1 MLWESLQS
9 ARRVLSSVS
18 CSDLTASMSDRE
30 DLPRFPASLMAAAGI
45 EKVHLAV
52 DLSASLDLMDFHE
65 SANQSLSVAE
75 AGDTGRLKS
84 YPEMRKDSSVLIRKY
99 LDEIKS
105 LESQKTK
112 LETELVLY
120 RRRTRQ
126 LQEELREAR
135 EDLQKDED
143 IFAEKMQE
151 MKALKL
157 QNEELE
163 TELRNL
169 LSNQSLRQ
177 PPARFDSQEFSPLS
191 SHAIDVAELPD
202 RAEVNLDPELQA
214 ASAGKKSEDLV
225 GLREQGPTPSQSSSQ
240 ACRLEQQLDEHIHM
254 QEAAESLQE
263 DLKKQEALLRKRG
276 RYTSYRRQIAAKDAV
291 EQQKARERLRHLE
304 VQLAQAEETPGDLLR
319 LREEHTEIEKSLQ
332 AKLDEGRSILHD
344 VDEKLE
350 GIQDELDFWDA
361 RIAKARSVLGTT
373 AGAAHQMSTLDQEL
387 ATVSPNDAKE
397 LLHRYCN
404 KLISLRQREKQQHQR
419 LEAAEA
425 LLEEQ
430 KQQVEELQQVLRRQN
445 ANSSKNLA
453 KVTKEYESKLRILKR
468 QSAPAETE
476 APHLD
481 MDGLPT

>member
-1 MLWESLQS
+1 
-9 ARRVLSSVS
+9 
-18 CSDLTASMSDRE
+18 
-30 DLPRFPASLMAAAGI
+30 
-45 EKVHLAV
+45 
-52 DLSASLDLMDFHE
+52 
-65 SANQSLSVAE
+65 
-75 AGDTGRLKS
+75 
-84 YPEMRKDSSVLIRKY
+84 MRKDSSVLIRKY

-191 SHAIDVAELPD
+191 SHAVDVAELWAQDSRLPD

-214 ASAGKKSEDLV
+214 APAGKKSEDFV
-225 GLREQGPTPSQSSSQ
+225 GLKEQGPTPSQSSSQ
-240 ACRLEQQLDEHIHM
+240 ACRLEQQLDEHIQL

-263 DLKKQEALLRKRG
+263 DLKKQEALLRKKE

-319 LREEHTEIEKSLQ
+319 LREEHTEIEKNLQ

-361 RIAKARSVLGTT
+361 RIAKARSVLGA
-373 AGAAHQMSTLDQEL
+373 AGAAHQMSSLDQEL

-397 LLHRYCN
+397 LLHRYCS

-419 LEAAEA
+419 LQAAEA

-445 ANSSKNLA
+445 ANSSNNLA

-468 QSAPAETE
+468 QSASAETEDLILE
-476 APHLD
+476 APHLE